1 MEESTNSVSSFAR
14 SSNVLPFPKK
24 NIRLV
29 PPVEDDIAREI
40 ANRKYVDE
48 AVESYA
54 IKMLNTL
61 AEEGFDI
68 QEDRFD
74 KHFGFTMETLRSTLL
89 LTMKL
94 DHPLQEIIEH
104 TVKIIEKIEAD
115 AANDDNEFD
124 PA

>member
-74 KHFGFTMETLRSTLL
+74 KHFGFTMEAFRATLL
-89 LTMKL
+89 KSMGLS
-94 DHPLQEIIEH
+94 HPFHEM
-104 TVKIIEKIEAD
+104 VEA
-115 AANDDNEFD
+115 AVEAILHQDDDEED